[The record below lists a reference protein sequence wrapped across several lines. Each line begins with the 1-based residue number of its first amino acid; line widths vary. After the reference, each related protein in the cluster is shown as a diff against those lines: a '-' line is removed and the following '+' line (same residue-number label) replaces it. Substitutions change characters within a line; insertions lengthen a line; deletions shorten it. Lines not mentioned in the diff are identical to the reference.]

1 MEHNNY
7 MEEKS
12 VYQLFFK
19 YFLLFEMLS
28 IIISVLSLGLL
39 TPLVLY
45 YRYKK
50 ETESTI
56 ISGKRLI
63 FKGKLIDAYKRYI
76 LWMII
81 TFIIIVSYQYFIS
94 LIIDNFNRSLPPV
107 INTII
112 TSTVI
117 TFLSS
122 VFIKSSFR
130 RWKYKSIIIDNQES
144 YYKGNMLL
152 VIVTSM
158 IRKLLNIISICIF
171 YPLIKEISYKY
182 EIRGVIVSSRKLT
195 CKAISKELYKTWFIN
210 LLWLILSLGLYFP
223 YMIYRLNKILV
234 ANLEL
239 SNLNLLTI
247 KEGEIK

>member
-1 MEHNNY
+1 

-12 VYQLFFK
+12 LYQLSFK

-56 ISGKRLI
+56 ISGKKLV
-63 FKGKLIDAYKRYI
+63 FKGKLIDAYKRYF

-81 TFIIIVSYQYFIS
+81 TSLIIISYQYIIS
-94 LIIDNFNRSLPPV
+94 LLVNNLKKTLPPA
-107 INTII
+107 IDTII

-144 YYKGNMLL
+144 YYKGNMIL
-152 VIVTSM
+152 VIITSI
-158 IRKLLNIISICIF
+158 IRKVLNIISIGIF

-182 EIRGVIVSSRKLT
+182 EIRGVIISLRKLT
-195 CKAISKELYKTWFIN
+195 CKTISKELYKTWFIN
-210 LLWLILSLGLYFP
+210 LLWLILTLGLYFP

-239 SNLNLLTI
+239 SDFNLLTI
-247 KEGEIK
+247 KEGEIR